1 MRNKGAEI
9 RAKIIARIT
18 QETKDR
24 VKKQM
29 TCKWLFNSNECKKEP
44 GTFCIGLKMLAEE
57 CNLSEISYIP
67 LGIKTFIFKD
77 GSKVGGL
84 GAFMS
89 AGLIKGV

>member
-1 MRNKGAEI
+1 MDIPKTQTISLSDAE
-9 RAKIIARIT
+9 R
-18 QETKDR
+18 
-24 VKKQM
+24 
-29 TCKWLFNSNECKKEP
+29 
-44 GTFCIGLKMLAEE
+44 FCIGLKMLAEE